1 MTKNLKEKILT
12 NEKALGGFVNAYNPS
27 LVEML
32 GFNGYDFVVIDNE
45 HGAFSQSEI
54 TEMIRAAKRTNMS
67 PIVRTS
73 YDPSSIQ
80 KALDNGAEGVQ
91 VPMINN
97 QEQAEEVVSKAKYP
111 PVGMRGVAYSIP
123 AAQYGTL
130 SGRSYLD
137 QANKNSLIS
146 VHIETKEAVQ
156 NFEEIIVVNEIDI
169 AFIGSTDLAVNLGYD
184 NPGHPEVQS
193 VISNLFKKAKQH
205 DIKMGLVASDSASA
219 AKAFEQGASYVAV
232 VINKVIMEALNE
244 VVSNS
249 KNGINE

>member
-1 MTKNLKEKILT
+1 MTKKLKEKILN
-12 NEKALGGFVNAYNPS
+12 NEKVLGGFVNSYNPS

-32 GFNGYDFVVIDNE
+32 GFNGYDFIVIDNE

-54 TEMIRAAKRTNMS
+54 TEMIRAAKRTNTS

-80 KALDNGAEGVQ
+80 KALDNGAEGIQ

-97 QEQAEEVVSKAKYP
+97 REQAEIVVSQAKYP

-123 AAQYGTL
+123 AAQYGKL

-137 QANKNSLIS
+137 QANKDNLIS
-146 VHIETKEAVQ
+146 VHIETKEAVK
-156 NFEEIIVVNEIDI
+156 NFEEIITVNEIDI

-184 NPGHPEVQS
+184 NPDHPEVQS
-193 VISNLFKKAKQH
+193 VILELFEKAKNH
-205 DIKMGLVASDSASA
+205 DIKMGLVASDSASMV
-219 AKAFEQGASYVAV
+219 KAFEQGASYVAIV
-232 VINKVIMEALNE
+232 TNKVIMSALQE
-244 VVSNS
+244 VIANF
-249 KNGINE
+249 K

>member
-1 MTKNLKEKILT
+1 MTKKLKEKIFN
-12 NEKALGGFVNAYNPS
+12 NEKVLGGFVNSYNPS

-32 GFNGYDFVVIDNE
+32 GFNGYDFIVIDNE

-80 KALDNGAEGVQ
+80 KALDNGAEGIQ

-97 QEQAEEVVSKAKYP
+97 QEQAEEVVSQAKYP

-123 AAQYGTL
+123 AAQYGNL

-137 QANKNSLIS
+137 QANKDTLIS
-146 VHIETKEAVQ
+146 IHIETKEAVK
-156 NFEEIIVVNEIDI
+156 NFEEIITVNEIDI

-184 NPGHPEVQS
+184 NPDHPEVQN
-193 VISNLFKKAKQH
+193 VISALFEKAKHH

-219 AKAFEQGASYVAV
+219 EKAFDQGASYVAV
-232 VINKVIMEALNE
+232 VTNKVIMKALQD
-244 VVSNS
+244 VISNF
-249 KNGINE
+249 N